1 MCVCVTWQAATL
13 NLSSHTSNSDKGV
26 KGVELIGAGSLGYG
40 TGLSPSFVRL
50 RANKLTSLSQQAI
63 AAEPKSL

>member
-40 TGLSPSFVRL
+40 RDRPLSQLRL
-50 RANKLTSLSQQAI
+50 RANKL